1 MEQPRTDDVVAQVQR
16 YLAGEL
22 SRDELQDWLV
32 PLVWNPDSGGLD
44 PQTDDLV
51 NSIQLYLAEFT
62 GGHLTE
68 NELREYLHA
77 LLPATVSIFVSYGA
91 QDLRYGSSPQDTH
104 VAAATVGGQFPFSI
118 TPQPSGVGR

>member
-1 MEQPRTDDVVAQVQR
+1 MERPRTDDVVAQVQR
-16 YLAGEL
+16 YLADEL

-32 PLVWNPDSGGLD
+32 PLVWDSAGLD

-68 NELREYLHA
+68 DELREHLRA

-91 QDLRYGSSPQDTH
+91 QESPYGSSQQNAT
-104 VAAATVGGQFPFSI
+104 VEVATVGGQRPFRL
-118 TPQPSGVGR
+118 TPQPSSAGT